1 MCTQGDSFEP
11 NAGVCG
17 FLHVTIATSR
27 NGPIIHQAKQLQ
39 AAANR
44 VILEDVK
51 RKYTT
56 TTPLAHVAEYEKKV
70 LSQSLR
76 PSGQHDPSVDP
87 VLLRLFWHVRQAE
100 LEASI
105 AQYRK
110 KPQEVSQGFVNL
122 LKYYAVCD
130 VPEAIKQEGTQFLRS
145 LEEAGVVI
153 RPDVVVKG

>member
-27 NGPIIHQAKQLQ
+27 DGPIIHQAKQLQ

-51 RKYTT
+51 RKYMT